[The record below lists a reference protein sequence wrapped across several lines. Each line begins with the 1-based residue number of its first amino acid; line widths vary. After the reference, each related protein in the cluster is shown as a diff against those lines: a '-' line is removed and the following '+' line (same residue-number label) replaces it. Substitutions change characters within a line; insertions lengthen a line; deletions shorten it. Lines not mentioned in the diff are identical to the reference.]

1 LRYSVTACLGV
12 LLGALV
18 LGSTASAT
26 SDQWEDHGY
35 TSGGI
40 DEPSGIAVGPDKAI
54 SFTNYSGNS
63 TVRIITRGKVTNYT

>member
-1 LRYSVTACLGV
+1 V
-12 LLGALV
+12 
-18 LGSTASAT
+18 
-26 SDQWEDHGY
+26 
-35 TSGGI
+35 GGI